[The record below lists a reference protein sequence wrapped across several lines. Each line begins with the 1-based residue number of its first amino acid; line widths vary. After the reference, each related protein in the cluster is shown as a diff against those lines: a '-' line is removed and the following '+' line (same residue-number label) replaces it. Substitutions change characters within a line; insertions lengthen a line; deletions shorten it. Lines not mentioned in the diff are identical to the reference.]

1 MPEPPRTLN
10 PYLVAHDEEHAAH
23 HGEEHADEV
32 RDLRARLEVAQRVLE
47 RYRSDK
53 KQRDAEL
60 RQRDAELKECEVE
73 CTQLSDWYEAKH
85 KECDELKQKR
95 LQTIRE
101 NAMLQDE
108 LEHMKKYMDDRG
120 EELRDLETQNMTL
133 QNELAKA
140 KAEVETLKQRM
151 QR

>member
-10 PYLVAHDEEHAAH
+10 SYLVAHDEEHAAH

-32 RDLRARLEVAQRVLE
+32 LELRARLAAAQRVLE
-47 RYRSDK
+47 RYK
-53 KQRDAEL
+53 AQLKQRDAEL
-60 RQRDAELKECEVE
+60 RQRDAELKDCEAECK
-73 CTQLSDWYEAKH
+73 QLSDWYEAKH
-85 KECDELKQKR
+85 KDLDELKQKR

-101 NAMLQDE
+101 NAMLQDQ

-120 EELRDLETQNMTL
+120 EELTVLETQNMTL

-151 QR
+151 Q